1 MAFPTSPSNNQ
12 VHRESGS
19 NRTFVYDSTLGVW
32 DQVKEAQSDMSN
44 IAGHISK
51 EVTGFTGI
59 KETDVWRL
67 HTNWNISSGTVTV
80 MTSNLERDDHG
91 DYGQIGIGMSQKN
104 GVFRFPSTGI
114 WHVAA
119 HGRFRAEGA
128 SRTWVDVII
137 DVVSTTNSIAT
148 TSAGAN
154 THYMHCSAE
163 TYVDISDTATK
174 TVRFRFGGSNTILV
188 LGSTSQNHT
197 YMVFTRIGDR

>member
-12 VHRESGS
+12 VHKEG
-19 NRTFVYDSTLGVW
+19 NRAFVYDSALGVW
-32 DQVKEAQSDMSN
+32 DQVRETDSSGILRKDGES
-44 IAGHISK
+44 ISSA
-51 EVTGFTGI
+51 VTGYTGI

-67 HTNWNISSGTVTV
+67 HTNWNISSGTVAV
-80 MTSNLERDDHG
+80 LSSNLERDDSSG
-91 DYGQIGIGMSQKN
+91 FGRLGTGMSESS
-104 GVFRFPSTGI
+104 GVFTFPSTGI

-148 TSAGAN
+148 TSAAAN

-174 TVRFRFGGSNTILV
+174 TVRFRFGGSNTIMV